1 MKAATRKADGSK
13 WAVKII
19 AKNSLGPEDEEA
31 LKTEVAILQ
40 KVSHP
45 NIVALEQIF
54 DCPKNFYMVRRESR
68 CHAPAPRVFV
78 TLLLPLCPQVMEK
91 MTGGELFD
99 RIVQKEKYT
108 EAEARAVVVKIAQ
121 ALKYCHDMGIV
132 HRDLKV
138 RAAVSLRRRS

>member
-1 MKAATRKADGSK
+1 MKAATRKSDGSK

-54 DCPKNFYMVRRESR
+54 DCPKNFYMVRRAPDAASR
-68 CHAPAPRVFV
+68 GGGLRIPHHGTV
-78 TLLLPLCPQVMEK
+78 TLLGC
-91 MTGGELFD
+91 
-99 RIVQKEKYT
+99 
-108 EAEARAVVVKIAQ
+108 
-121 ALKYCHDMGIV
+121 
-132 HRDLKV
+132 
-138 RAAVSLRRRS
+138 RRSWRR

>member
-1 MKAATRKADGSK
+1 MKAATRKSDGSK

-54 DCPKNFYMVRRESR
+54 DCPKNFYMVR
-68 CHAPAPRVFV
+68 P
-78 TLLLPLCPQVMEK
+78 LPLTPANP
-91 MTGGELFD
+91 GGGTAVLTTSTPRCLDVAGHGEDD
-99 RIVQKEKYT
+99 RW
-108 EAEARAVVVKIAQ
+108 
-121 ALKYCHDMGIV
+121 
-132 HRDLKV
+132 
-138 RAAVSLRRRS
+138 

>member
-1 MKAATRKADGSK
+1 MKAATRKSDGSK

-54 DCPKNFYMVRRESR
+54 DCPKNFYMVR
-68 CHAPAPRVFV
+68 P
-78 TLLLPLCPQVMEK
+78 LPLTPPTLVAAPQSSP
-91 MTGGELFD
+91 
-99 RIVQKEKYT
+99 RQS
-108 EAEARAVVVKIAQ
+108 
-121 ALKYCHDMGIV
+121 
-132 HRDLKV
+132 
-138 RAAVSLRRRS
+138 SLLGCCRSWRR